1 MKKIRIVLL
10 SAMLVG
16 LFVGCNENQTNVDNP
31 PEFVEMYLNEPSV
44 LQATDFRSNS
54 TEGILLIDE
63 DLTDDVIYDGVLM
76 SESDFEVVVVTNGI
90 NYDLLFSVEVTDS
103 ALGICVYTDQ
113 SVLYVASATVTVET
127 DGTYTTTIALT
138 IPAST
143 GLTTFLSE
151 RTISLTKI
159 LFTRDTANGTFPADI
174 PENSTT
180 SLLFEVHATEYFDET
195 IGLPLKVNDDG
206 LVDIILTPD
215 SEYYAQAQT
224 LALSEV
230 IIPEVVNGYDIG
242 SVILMDLNWIINLT
256 VTGANQDVF
265 IMGDFA
271 ALTSLT
277 FDKMNNESITVLKYL
292 TINGIFPVLT
302 EMTVSDVTG
311 YSIYISYNGV
321 TENTTYTDYTDN
333 AGVTLYD
340 FPALSTLTFSE
351 IRLDQLRIGND
362 NYNVSFPNLTTVT
375 INGFSIDS
383 FEFGNENNYFPKLD
397 AININDCHVTVSE
410 ISGSKPVDEPAATIN
425 FDNQLASWTFFY
437 IEGSVFSTIAFTDS
451 NVSSIE
457 IDGGTVLP
465 SRFTGISFT
474 NCVFPTSGGVFSIIG
489 SHPNL
494 LSLSLSNVSLGQIK
508 IGDIG
513 SEFEALAQISL
524 SNVEANSIMIGE
536 RDAEFTV
543 LEHLSITST
552 DVTNN
557 LYIGGENALYP
568 ELLDISISDS
578 SANNLTIGYF
588 GGSFNSLV
596 LITLES
602 LDITSS
608 LTVGGGSF
616 SSIDI
621 ISMKNVTCGAASFYP
636 IGAEYEMYIDN
647 CLFTSALSIQAS
659 MSSLC
664 QKVFLTE
671 QDVTLWEYYDEVFAM
686 GISMETGTYMPA

>member
-16 LFVGCNENQTNVDNP
+16 LFVGCNENQTSVDNP

-103 ALGICVYTDQ
+103 ALGVCVYTDQ

-180 SLLFEVHATEYFDET
+180 SLLFEIHATEYFDET
-195 IGLPLKVNDDG
+195 IGLPIKVNDDG

-224 LALSEV
+224 SALSEV

-242 SVILMDLNWIINLT
+242 SVILMDLNWIINMT

-277 FDKMNNESITVLKYL
+277 FDK
-292 TINGIFPVLT
+292 IN
-302 EMTVSDVTG
+302 
-311 YSIYISYNGV
+311 
-321 TENTTYTDYTDN
+321 
-333 AGVTLYD
+333 
-340 FPALSTLTFSE
+340 
-351 IRLDQLRIGND
+351 
-362 NYNVSFPNLTTVT
+362 
-375 INGFSIDS
+375 
-383 FEFGNENNYFPKLD
+383 
-397 AININDCHVTVSE
+397 
-410 ISGSKPVDEPAATIN
+410 
-425 FDNQLASWTFFY
+425 
-437 IEGSVFSTIAFTDS
+437 
-451 NVSSIE
+451 
-457 IDGGTVLP
+457 
-465 SRFTGISFT
+465 
-474 NCVFPTSGGVFSIIG
+474 
-489 SHPNL
+489 
-494 LSLSLSNVSLGQIK
+494 
-508 IGDIG
+508 
-513 SEFEALAQISL
+513 
-524 SNVEANSIMIGE
+524 
-536 RDAEFTV
+536 
-543 LEHLSITST
+543 
-552 DVTNN
+552 
-557 LYIGGENALYP
+557 
-568 ELLDISISDS
+568 
-578 SANNLTIGYF
+578 
-588 GGSFNSLV
+588 
-596 LITLES
+596 
-602 LDITSS
+602 
-608 LTVGGGSF
+608 
-616 SSIDI
+616 
-621 ISMKNVTCGAASFYP
+621 
-636 IGAEYEMYIDN
+636 
-647 CLFTSALSIQAS
+647 
-659 MSSLC
+659 
-664 QKVFLTE
+664 
-671 QDVTLWEYYDEVFAM
+671 
-686 GISMETGTYMPA
+686 